1 MTSQDKPTNL
11 TFTNIKSRSAE
22 ISWINPENTGDG
34 VLTGF
39 WIIIKKEN
47 SSILNIITKKVK
59 KYKSDNLSPYTT
71 YEISVAAGNKNG
83 FSEGKTTSFTTSE
96 DGPEGPPL
104 NVTVI
109 ADSSSL
115 LSVTW
120 EPPKKDK
127 RNGIIVS
134 YTVCISHEE
143 SKPCFREY
151 ATKNKMI
158 VIDNLFASTKYYV
171 RVLASTKVGR
181 GSYSESKGKFTN
193 GNQPEVSTNGTAYTL
208 TFSLEIPS
216 RNFTHFYVVALELK
230 DGQESQSPASY
241 RNNELVTYTEAEK
254 STDPK
259 PYIAAI
265 LTSKDENMFI
275 LGDGGNTS
283 NPTSRRR
290 RSTSSDYYNG
300 PLEPGTSYSIFQRI
314 FIHNKG
320 EYYSTDWSPASKT
333 NEYSG
338 GPRVLTKISSGDI
351 KAKEGELVNLLC
363 SAQGELPI
371 TFTWEKDQ
379 QPLESLVK
387 IKQPH
392 RSSFLVV
399 TVKDQT
405 SFGKYICLIRDR
417 FKCTTTHTIS
427 IQKLKDT

>member
-1 MTSQDKPTNL
+1 MRIEICGATLFPDKPTNL

-83 FSEGKTTSFTTSE
+83 FIEGKTTSFTTSE

-109 ADSSSL
+109 AESSSL

-120 EPPKKDK
+120 EPPKRDK

-151 ATKNKMI
+151 TTKNKMI

-181 GSYSESKGKFTN
+181 GPTVKVKGNLPMEKF
-193 GNQPEVSTNGTAYTL
+193 
-208 TFSLEIPS
+208 IC
-216 RNFTHFYVVALELK
+216 RHFYVLALELK

-265 LTSKDENMFI
+265 VTSKDENMFI

-283 NPTSRRR
+283 NPTSRRH

-371 TFTWEKDQ
+371 TSTWEKDQ

-399 TVKDQT
+399 TVQDQT

-417 FKCTTTHTIS
+417 FKSTTTHTIS
-427 IQKLKDT
+427 IQKLKDTGTTAFD